1 MNTKF
6 IAAYEPQGTT
16 PDLRLVNGSVRAI
29 HPSELLIRVVATG
42 ICHTDLIFATWPAD
56 QIPYP
61 KVLGHE
67 GAGVVV
73 EAGPGVT
80 KARPGD
86 FVLLSFH
93 NCKDC
98 HDCKEGHPSFC
109 SKFVEVNYG
118 GEDATYTAEGT
129 DLRGSFFGQSSFAEL
144 AVVKETSVVNVT
156 NIIKTEEELKLFAP
170 LGCGFQ
176 TGAATVE
183 NVARA
188 NEKDRVAVLG
198 LGGVGLVSIMTAKMQ
213 ACRTIIGID
222 RVPER
227 LELAKAL
234 GATHVINTADEN
246 IDIKDEIQR
255 VTDGKGSSITID
267 TTGNMGLIKAG
278 LEFTANRGQLIF
290 VGVPPLDAMMDL
302 HLVTFMQTGKVIR
315 GTIEGDAVPA
325 EYLPRMVQWYREGKL
340 PINKLISF
348 YKPENFEIALKDMKI
363 GKTVK
368 PVIVCRKRSPVV
380 VEKQQRTQFRNS
392 LQVILPKDPSSAASD
407 DLDSPNDA
415 CLEPDLSVECG
426 PESPSM
432 CFESLWDQPEID
444 YPAERLIQDAAE
456 NCTKEPGIF
465 EMVLNQ
471 RKDSDFTIIS
481 ENSRVH
487 QTEPKPASSSDAKL
501 SGQSH
506 IIYSYYSFLD
516 LDISGLLPDDI
527 NYLEAQGCFRV
538 PTPEAL
544 DEFVQEYFL
553 HVHPALP
560 LLDEAWFWAIFTRP
574 VRGRSNLSLFVF
586 QAMLFTACSFLP
598 FSTLRSLGFASVHNA
613 RDTYYRRSK
622 LLFDLCS
629 ERNLVSSAQ
638 GALLLS
644 YNGTMKDQKRTNSI
658 WLSTAIHLAQA
669 AGADQ
674 FHTSLN
680 PSLTTVNELKRLWWC
695 CIVRDRILP
704 LGMRRQLHITSLDVA
719 HGSYLPTEKDF
730 SREIDG
736 SRVYAPQTKR
746 TLVRLFITLCELT
759 VPLTDVIKIVYPTGR
774 LTDIHSPVV
783 HDAQKGRESLQS
795 CEAGL
800 EAWFERATI
809 QFPTPAGI
817 ITREESLVL
826 YTNLLYIYYHAAC
839 FALYQHKAFII
850 SQEQAKAT
858 SELQRTKSKI
868 EDAALGITE
877 NLKELIQL
885 RLERFLPISIAAYI
899 AVPLVLHIL
908 DVRLAKR
915 PLQIA
920 QKQGKLNVYIETM
933 KAMQKL
939 YDGVDD
945 VWTFIRTAIDYAT
958 VQDAE
963 NETSLQNGY
972 SINAVGCLGSK
983 FNLTNDNEYANDW
996 GNVLVM
1002 EPVLYFRLSRTID
1015 HSLALGRYSEDS
1027 TLGLAAP
1034 HSARLPSPRLFVIDI
1049 GSPEQN
1055 VDATTCKHDKASV
1068 DNGDRESDAGQDQ
1081 LLSAPQMLEDIN
1093 EFITYDF
1100 GMEDL

>member
-1 MNTKF
+1 MEEAMSHGINPRRKR
-6 IAAYEPQGTT
+6 ASKACVAC
-16 PDLRLVNGSVRAI
+16 RSRKVR
-29 HPSELLIRVVATG
+29 
-42 ICHTDLIFATWPAD
+42 CD
-56 QIPYP
+56 
-61 KVLGHE
+61 
-67 GAGVVV
+67 
-73 EAGPGVT
+73 VT
-80 KARPGD
+80 HRP
-86 FVLLSFH
+86 H
-93 NCKDC
+93 QCTNCALDNIQC
-98 HDCKEGHPSFC
+98 
-109 SKFVEVNYG
+109 
-118 GEDATYTAEGT
+118 
-129 DLRGSFFGQSSFAEL
+129 
-144 AVVKETSVVNVT
+144 VVK
-156 NIIKTEEELKLFAP
+156 
-170 LGCGFQ
+170 
-176 TGAATVE
+176 
-183 NVARA
+183 
-188 NEKDRVAVLG
+188 DR
-198 LGGVGLVSIMTAKMQ
+198 
-213 ACRTIIGID
+213 RT
-222 RVPER
+222 
-227 LELAKAL
+227 K
-234 GATHVINTADEN
+234 
-246 IDIKDEIQR
+246 
-255 VTDGKGSSITID
+255 
-267 TTGNMGLIKAG
+267 
-278 LEFTANRGQLIF
+278 
-290 VGVPPLDAMMDL
+290 
-302 HLVTFMQTGKVIR
+302 
-315 GTIEGDAVPA
+315 
-325 EYLPRMVQWYREGKL
+325 Y
-340 PINKLISF
+340 
-348 YKPENFEIALKDMKI
+348 
-363 GKTVK
+363 
-368 PVIVCRKRSPVV
+368 RKRSPVV

-444 YPAERLIQDAAE
+444 YPAERLIHDAAE
-456 NCTKEPGIF
+456 NCAKEPGIF

-783 HDAQKGRESLQS
+783 HDAQQGRESLQS

-983 FNLTNDNEYANDW
+983 SNLTNDNEYANDW

-1049 GSPEQN
+1049 GSPEKN

>member
-1 MNTKF
+1 MEEAMSHGINPRRKR
-6 IAAYEPQGTT
+6 ASKACVAC
-16 PDLRLVNGSVRAI
+16 RSRKVR
-29 HPSELLIRVVATG
+29 
-42 ICHTDLIFATWPAD
+42 CD
-56 QIPYP
+56 
-61 KVLGHE
+61 
-67 GAGVVV
+67 
-73 EAGPGVT
+73 VT
-80 KARPGD
+80 HRP
-86 FVLLSFH
+86 H
-93 NCKDC
+93 QCTNCALDNIQC
-98 HDCKEGHPSFC
+98 
-109 SKFVEVNYG
+109 
-118 GEDATYTAEGT
+118 
-129 DLRGSFFGQSSFAEL
+129 
-144 AVVKETSVVNVT
+144 VVK
-156 NIIKTEEELKLFAP
+156 
-170 LGCGFQ
+170 
-176 TGAATVE
+176 
-183 NVARA
+183 
-188 NEKDRVAVLG
+188 DR
-198 LGGVGLVSIMTAKMQ
+198 
-213 ACRTIIGID
+213 RT
-222 RVPER
+222 
-227 LELAKAL
+227 K
-234 GATHVINTADEN
+234 
-246 IDIKDEIQR
+246 
-255 VTDGKGSSITID
+255 
-267 TTGNMGLIKAG
+267 
-278 LEFTANRGQLIF
+278 
-290 VGVPPLDAMMDL
+290 
-302 HLVTFMQTGKVIR
+302 
-315 GTIEGDAVPA
+315 
-325 EYLPRMVQWYREGKL
+325 Y
-340 PINKLISF
+340 
-348 YKPENFEIALKDMKI
+348 
-363 GKTVK
+363 
-368 PVIVCRKRSPVV
+368 RKRSPVV

-444 YPAERLIQDAAE
+444 YPAERLIHDAAE
-456 NCTKEPGIF
+456 NCAKEPGIF

-783 HDAQKGRESLQS
+783 HDAQQGRESLQS

-983 FNLTNDNEYANDW
+983 SNLTNDNEYANDW

-1049 GSPEQN
+1049 GSPEKN

-1100 GMEDL
+1100 GMEDLFYSMQYIIYKT

>member
-1 MNTKF
+1 MEEAMSHGANPRRKR
-6 IAAYEPQGTT
+6 ASKACVAC
-16 PDLRLVNGSVRAI
+16 RSRKVR
-29 HPSELLIRVVATG
+29 
-42 ICHTDLIFATWPAD
+42 CD
-56 QIPYP
+56 
-61 KVLGHE
+61 
-67 GAGVVV
+67 
-73 EAGPGVT
+73 VT
-80 KARPGD
+80 HRP
-86 FVLLSFH
+86 H
-93 NCKDC
+93 QCTNCALDNIQC
-98 HDCKEGHPSFC
+98 
-109 SKFVEVNYG
+109 
-118 GEDATYTAEGT
+118 
-129 DLRGSFFGQSSFAEL
+129 
-144 AVVKETSVVNVT
+144 VVK
-156 NIIKTEEELKLFAP
+156 
-170 LGCGFQ
+170 
-176 TGAATVE
+176 
-183 NVARA
+183 
-188 NEKDRVAVLG
+188 DR
-198 LGGVGLVSIMTAKMQ
+198 
-213 ACRTIIGID
+213 RT
-222 RVPER
+222 
-227 LELAKAL
+227 K
-234 GATHVINTADEN
+234 
-246 IDIKDEIQR
+246 
-255 VTDGKGSSITID
+255 
-267 TTGNMGLIKAG
+267 
-278 LEFTANRGQLIF
+278 
-290 VGVPPLDAMMDL
+290 
-302 HLVTFMQTGKVIR
+302 
-315 GTIEGDAVPA
+315 
-325 EYLPRMVQWYREGKL
+325 Y
-340 PINKLISF
+340 
-348 YKPENFEIALKDMKI
+348 
-363 GKTVK
+363 
-368 PVIVCRKRSPVV
+368 RKRSPVV
-380 VEKQQRTQFRNS
+380 LEKQQRTQFRHS
-392 LQVILPKDPSSAASD
+392 LQAILPKDPSSAVSD
-407 DLDSPNDA
+407 DMDTLNDP
-415 CLEPDLSVECG
+415 CLEPGHSVECG

-432 CFESLWDQPEID
+432 CFEAVWDEPEISF
-444 YPAERLIQDAAE
+444 PAERFIQGPTESRD
-456 NCTKEPGIF
+456 KESEIF
-465 EMVLNQ
+465 DMVLNQ
-471 RKDSDFTIIS
+471 RKDSDFTVVS
-481 ENSRVH
+481 DSSRLH
-487 QTEPKPASSSDAKL
+487 QTESKPAPNFDATM

-527 NYLEAQGCFRV
+527 NYLEGQGCFRV

-560 LLDEAWFWAIFTRP
+560 LLDEAWFWTIYSRP
-574 VRGRSNLSLFVF
+574 ARGRSNLSLFVF

-598 FSTLRSLGFASVHNA
+598 FSTLKSLGFASVHNA
-613 RDTYYRRSK
+613 RNTYYRRSK

-680 PSLTTVNELKRLWWC
+680 PSLTSVNELKRLWWC

-719 HGSYLPTEKDF
+719 HTNYLPTEKDF
-730 SREIDG
+730 WREIDG
-736 SRVYAPQTKR
+736 SQVYAPQTKR

-817 ITREESLVL
+817 ITREGSLVL
-826 YTNLLYIYYHAAC
+826 YTNLLYIYYYAAC

-850 SQEQAKAT
+850 SQEQTKAT
-858 SELQRTKSKI
+858 SDLQQTKSKI

-920 QKQGKLNVYIETM
+920 QKQGKLNVYVETM
-933 KAMQKL
+933 KTMQKL

-945 VWTFIRTAIDYAT
+945 VWTFIRTAMDYAT
-958 VQDAE
+958 IQDAE
-963 NETSLQNGY
+963 NETSSPNG
-972 SINAVGCLGSK
+972 SCIDAVGCLGSK
-983 FNLTNDNEYANDW
+983 SQLTKGNDYANDW

-1002 EPVLYFRLSRTID
+1002 EPILYFRLSRTID

-1027 TLGLAAP
+1027 TLGHAAP
-1034 HSARLPSPRLFVIDI
+1034 HTRLPSPRLLTIDI
-1049 GSPEQN
+1049 GSPEQT
-1055 VDATTCKHDKASV
+1055 VDDTACEHYKAP
-1068 DNGDRESDAGQDQ
+1068 RADAKSPEVSQDQ
-1081 LLSAPQMLEDIN
+1081 FSLGPQMLDDMH
-1093 EFITYDF
+1093 EFVHYDF
-1100 GMEDL
+1100 GMDDMQAPIDFNRSERQAGETDVLIL

>member
-6 IAAYEPQGTT
+6 IASYEPQGTN
-16 PDLRLVNGSVRAI
+16 PDLRLVSGSVRAV
-29 HPSELLIRVVATG
+29 HASELLIRVVATG

-109 SKFVEVNYG
+109 DKFVEINYG
-118 GEDATYTAEGT
+118 GEDATYTTEGT
-129 DLRGSFFGQSSFAEL
+129 NLRGNFFGQSSFAEL
-144 AVVKETSVVNVT
+144 AVVKESSVVNVT
-156 NIIKTEEELKLFAP
+156 DIIKTEEELKLFAP

-188 NEKDRVAVLG
+188 NEKDRVAVIG

-213 ACRTIIGID
+213 ACETIIGID
-222 RVPER
+222 RVPDR

-234 GATHVINTADEN
+234 GATHVINTSDEN
-246 IDIKDEIQR
+246 IDMKGEIQR
-255 VTDGKGSSITID
+255 ATDGRGSSITID

-278 LEFTANRGQLIF
+278 LESTSNRGQLIF
-290 VGVPPLDAMMDL
+290 IGVPPLDAMMDL

-315 GTIEGDAVPA
+315 GTIEGDAIPA

-340 PINKLISF
+340 PIDKLISY
-348 YKPENFEIALKDMKI
+348 YKSQTLSC
-363 GKTVK
+363 GGRKTTADAVQ
-368 PVIVCRKRSPVV
+368 
-380 VEKQQRTQFRNS
+380 KQF
-392 LQVILPKDPSSAASD
+392 A
-407 DLDSPNDA
+407 
-415 CLEPDLSVECG
+415 EPGLSVECG

-432 CFESLWDQPEID
+432 CFDALWDQPEID
-444 YPAERLIQDAAE
+444 FPTERLIQGPIE
-456 NCTKEPGIF
+456 SREKEAGIF

-471 RKDSDFTIIS
+471 RKDSEFSIVS
-481 ENSRVH
+481 EKSRDH
-487 QTEPKPASSSDAKL
+487 QTESKPASSSDATM

-560 LLDEAWFWAIFTRP
+560 LLDEAWFWAIYSRS

-586 QAMLFTACSFLP
+586 QAMLFTSCSFLP
-598 FSTLRSLGFASVHNA
+598 FSTIRSLGFASVHNA
-613 RDTYYRRSK
+613 RNTYYRRSK

-644 YNGTMKDQKRTNSI
+644 YNGAMKDQKRTNSI

-674 FHTSLN
+674 FHASSN
-680 PSLTTVNELKRLWWC
+680 PSLTSVNELKRLWWC
-695 CIVRDRILP
+695 CVVRDRILP
-704 LGMRRQLHITSLDVA
+704 LGMRRQLHITSLDLA
-719 HGSYLPTEKDF
+719 NSNYLPTEKDF
-730 SREIDG
+730 WREIDG

-774 LTDIHSPVV
+774 LTDIHSPVMR
-783 HDAQKGRESLQS
+783 DAEKGRESLQS

-817 ITREESLVL
+817 TTREGSLVL

-850 SQEQAKAT
+850 SQEQAKTT
-858 SELQRTKSKI
+858 SELQQTKSKI

-877 NLKELIQL
+877 NLKELIHL
-885 RLERFLPISIAAYI
+885 SAAYI

-920 QKQGKLNVYIETM
+920 QKQGKLNVYVETM
-933 KAMQKL
+933 KTMQKL
-939 YDGVDD
+939 YEGVDD

-958 VQDAE
+958 IQDAE
-963 NETSLQNGY
+963 NVTSSQN
-972 SINAVGCLGSK
+972 SLCIDAVGCIGSK
-983 FNLTNDNEYANDW
+983 SQLTTDKEYANDW

-1015 HSLALGRYSEDS
+1015 HSLALGRYSEGS
-1027 TLGLAAP
+1027 TVGLAAP
-1034 HSARLPSPRLFVIDI
+1034 RSARLPSPRLFTIDI
-1049 GSPEQN
+1049 DSPKQA
-1055 VDATTCKHDKASV
+1055 VDDTTCEHHQASAE
-1068 DNGDRESDAGQDQ
+1068 NGDREPEAGQDQ
-1081 LLSAPQMLEDIN
+1081 FLLVPQMLEDID
-1093 EFITYDF
+1093 EFVTYDF
-1100 GMEDL
+1100 GIENL

>member
-1 MNTKF
+1 MEEAMSHGINPRRKR
-6 IAAYEPQGTT
+6 ASKACVAC
-16 PDLRLVNGSVRAI
+16 RSRKVR
-29 HPSELLIRVVATG
+29 
-42 ICHTDLIFATWPAD
+42 CD
-56 QIPYP
+56 
-61 KVLGHE
+61 
-67 GAGVVV
+67 
-73 EAGPGVT
+73 VT
-80 KARPGD
+80 HRP
-86 FVLLSFH
+86 H
-93 NCKDC
+93 QCTNCALDNIQC
-98 HDCKEGHPSFC
+98 
-109 SKFVEVNYG
+109 
-118 GEDATYTAEGT
+118 
-129 DLRGSFFGQSSFAEL
+129 
-144 AVVKETSVVNVT
+144 VVK
-156 NIIKTEEELKLFAP
+156 
-170 LGCGFQ
+170 
-176 TGAATVE
+176 
-183 NVARA
+183 
-188 NEKDRVAVLG
+188 DR
-198 LGGVGLVSIMTAKMQ
+198 
-213 ACRTIIGID
+213 RT
-222 RVPER
+222 
-227 LELAKAL
+227 K
-234 GATHVINTADEN
+234 
-246 IDIKDEIQR
+246 
-255 VTDGKGSSITID
+255 
-267 TTGNMGLIKAG
+267 
-278 LEFTANRGQLIF
+278 
-290 VGVPPLDAMMDL
+290 
-302 HLVTFMQTGKVIR
+302 
-315 GTIEGDAVPA
+315 
-325 EYLPRMVQWYREGKL
+325 Y
-340 PINKLISF
+340 
-348 YKPENFEIALKDMKI
+348 
-363 GKTVK
+363 
-368 PVIVCRKRSPVV
+368 RKRSPVV

-444 YPAERLIQDAAE
+444 YPAERLIRGAAE
-456 NCTKEPGIF
+456 NYAKEPGIF

-746 TLVRLFITLCELT
+746 TLVQLFITLCELT

-783 HDAQKGRESLQS
+783 HDAQQGRDSLQS

-850 SQEQAKAT
+850 SQEQAKVT
-858 SELQRTKSKI
+858 SELQWTKSKI

-983 FNLTNDNEYANDW
+983 SNLTNDNEYANDW

-1068 DNGDRESDAGQDQ
+1068 DNGDKESDVGQDQ

>member
-1 MNTKF
+1 MEEAMSHGINPRRKR
-6 IAAYEPQGTT
+6 ASKACVAC
-16 PDLRLVNGSVRAI
+16 RSRKVR
-29 HPSELLIRVVATG
+29 
-42 ICHTDLIFATWPAD
+42 CD
-56 QIPYP
+56 
-61 KVLGHE
+61 
-67 GAGVVV
+67 
-73 EAGPGVT
+73 VT
-80 KARPGD
+80 HRP
-86 FVLLSFH
+86 H
-93 NCKDC
+93 QCTNCALDNIQC
-98 HDCKEGHPSFC
+98 
-109 SKFVEVNYG
+109 
-118 GEDATYTAEGT
+118 
-129 DLRGSFFGQSSFAEL
+129 
-144 AVVKETSVVNVT
+144 VVK
-156 NIIKTEEELKLFAP
+156 
-170 LGCGFQ
+170 
-176 TGAATVE
+176 
-183 NVARA
+183 
-188 NEKDRVAVLG
+188 DR
-198 LGGVGLVSIMTAKMQ
+198 
-213 ACRTIIGID
+213 RT
-222 RVPER
+222 
-227 LELAKAL
+227 K
-234 GATHVINTADEN
+234 
-246 IDIKDEIQR
+246 
-255 VTDGKGSSITID
+255 
-267 TTGNMGLIKAG
+267 
-278 LEFTANRGQLIF
+278 
-290 VGVPPLDAMMDL
+290 
-302 HLVTFMQTGKVIR
+302 
-315 GTIEGDAVPA
+315 
-325 EYLPRMVQWYREGKL
+325 Y
-340 PINKLISF
+340 
-348 YKPENFEIALKDMKI
+348 
-363 GKTVK
+363 
-368 PVIVCRKRSPVV
+368 RKRSPVV

-444 YPAERLIQDAAE
+444 YPAERLIQGAAE
-456 NCTKEPGIF
+456 NCAKEPGIF

-719 HGSYLPTEKDF
+719 NGSYLPTEKDF

-774 LTDIHSPVV
+774 LTDTHSPVV
-783 HDAQKGRESLQS
+783 HDAQQGRESLQS

-858 SELQRTKSKI
+858 SELQGTKSKI

-972 SINAVGCLGSK
+972 SINADGCLGSK
-983 FNLTNDNEYANDW
+983 SNLTNDNEYANDW

>member
-1 MNTKF
+1 MEEAMSHGINPRRKR
-6 IAAYEPQGTT
+6 ASKACVAC
-16 PDLRLVNGSVRAI
+16 RSRKVR
-29 HPSELLIRVVATG
+29 
-42 ICHTDLIFATWPAD
+42 CD
-56 QIPYP
+56 
-61 KVLGHE
+61 
-67 GAGVVV
+67 
-73 EAGPGVT
+73 VT
-80 KARPGD
+80 HRP
-86 FVLLSFH
+86 H
-93 NCKDC
+93 QCTNCALDNIQC
-98 HDCKEGHPSFC
+98 
-109 SKFVEVNYG
+109 
-118 GEDATYTAEGT
+118 
-129 DLRGSFFGQSSFAEL
+129 
-144 AVVKETSVVNVT
+144 VVK
-156 NIIKTEEELKLFAP
+156 
-170 LGCGFQ
+170 
-176 TGAATVE
+176 
-183 NVARA
+183 
-188 NEKDRVAVLG
+188 DR
-198 LGGVGLVSIMTAKMQ
+198 
-213 ACRTIIGID
+213 RT
-222 RVPER
+222 
-227 LELAKAL
+227 K
-234 GATHVINTADEN
+234 
-246 IDIKDEIQR
+246 
-255 VTDGKGSSITID
+255 
-267 TTGNMGLIKAG
+267 
-278 LEFTANRGQLIF
+278 
-290 VGVPPLDAMMDL
+290 
-302 HLVTFMQTGKVIR
+302 
-315 GTIEGDAVPA
+315 
-325 EYLPRMVQWYREGKL
+325 Y
-340 PINKLISF
+340 
-348 YKPENFEIALKDMKI
+348 
-363 GKTVK
+363 
-368 PVIVCRKRSPVV
+368 RKRSPVV

-560 LLDEAWFWAIFTRP
+560 LLNEAWFWAIFTRP
-574 VRGRSNLSLFVF
+574 VRGRSNLSLFIF

-680 PSLTTVNELKRLWWC
+680 PSLSTVNELKRLWWC

-783 HDAQKGRESLQS
+783 HDAQQGRESLQS

-983 FNLTNDNEYANDW
+983 SNLTNDNEYANDW

-1055 VDATTCKHDKASV
+1055 VDATTCKHDKAYV

>member
-1 MNTKF
+1 MEEAMSHGINPRRKR
-6 IAAYEPQGTT
+6 ASKACVAC
-16 PDLRLVNGSVRAI
+16 RSRKVR
-29 HPSELLIRVVATG
+29 
-42 ICHTDLIFATWPAD
+42 CD
-56 QIPYP
+56 
-61 KVLGHE
+61 
-67 GAGVVV
+67 
-73 EAGPGVT
+73 VT
-80 KARPGD
+80 HRP
-86 FVLLSFH
+86 H
-93 NCKDC
+93 QCTNCALDNIQC
-98 HDCKEGHPSFC
+98 
-109 SKFVEVNYG
+109 
-118 GEDATYTAEGT
+118 
-129 DLRGSFFGQSSFAEL
+129 
-144 AVVKETSVVNVT
+144 VVK
-156 NIIKTEEELKLFAP
+156 
-170 LGCGFQ
+170 
-176 TGAATVE
+176 
-183 NVARA
+183 
-188 NEKDRVAVLG
+188 DR
-198 LGGVGLVSIMTAKMQ
+198 
-213 ACRTIIGID
+213 RT
-222 RVPER
+222 
-227 LELAKAL
+227 K
-234 GATHVINTADEN
+234 
-246 IDIKDEIQR
+246 
-255 VTDGKGSSITID
+255 
-267 TTGNMGLIKAG
+267 
-278 LEFTANRGQLIF
+278 
-290 VGVPPLDAMMDL
+290 
-302 HLVTFMQTGKVIR
+302 
-315 GTIEGDAVPA
+315 
-325 EYLPRMVQWYREGKL
+325 Y
-340 PINKLISF
+340 
-348 YKPENFEIALKDMKI
+348 
-363 GKTVK
+363 
-368 PVIVCRKRSPVV
+368 RKRSPVV

-444 YPAERLIQDAAE
+444 YSAERLIQDAAE

-471 RKDSDFTIIS
+471 RKDSDFTNIS

-783 HDAQKGRESLQS
+783 HDAQQGRESLQS

-983 FNLTNDNEYANDW
+983 SNLTNDNEYADDW

>member
-1 MNTKF
+1 MEEAMSHGINPRRKR
-6 IAAYEPQGTT
+6 ASKACVAC
-16 PDLRLVNGSVRAI
+16 RSRKVR
-29 HPSELLIRVVATG
+29 
-42 ICHTDLIFATWPAD
+42 CD
-56 QIPYP
+56 
-61 KVLGHE
+61 
-67 GAGVVV
+67 
-73 EAGPGVT
+73 VT
-80 KARPGD
+80 HRP
-86 FVLLSFH
+86 H
-93 NCKDC
+93 QCTNCALDNIQC
-98 HDCKEGHPSFC
+98 
-109 SKFVEVNYG
+109 
-118 GEDATYTAEGT
+118 
-129 DLRGSFFGQSSFAEL
+129 
-144 AVVKETSVVNVT
+144 VVK
-156 NIIKTEEELKLFAP
+156 
-170 LGCGFQ
+170 
-176 TGAATVE
+176 
-183 NVARA
+183 
-188 NEKDRVAVLG
+188 DR
-198 LGGVGLVSIMTAKMQ
+198 
-213 ACRTIIGID
+213 RT
-222 RVPER
+222 
-227 LELAKAL
+227 K
-234 GATHVINTADEN
+234 
-246 IDIKDEIQR
+246 
-255 VTDGKGSSITID
+255 
-267 TTGNMGLIKAG
+267 
-278 LEFTANRGQLIF
+278 
-290 VGVPPLDAMMDL
+290 
-302 HLVTFMQTGKVIR
+302 
-315 GTIEGDAVPA
+315 
-325 EYLPRMVQWYREGKL
+325 Y
-340 PINKLISF
+340 
-348 YKPENFEIALKDMKI
+348 
-363 GKTVK
+363 
-368 PVIVCRKRSPVV
+368 RKRSPVV

-456 NCTKEPGIF
+456 NCAKEPGIF

-501 SGQSH
+501 SSQSH

-783 HDAQKGRESLQS
+783 HDAQQGRESLQS

-858 SELQRTKSKI
+858 SELQWTKSKI

-983 FNLTNDNEYANDW
+983 SNLTNDNEYANDW

-1068 DNGDRESDAGQDQ
+1068 DNGDRESNAGQDQ
-1081 LLSAPQMLEDIN
+1081 LLSARQMLEDIN

>member
-1 MNTKF
+1 MDTKF
-6 IAAYEPQGTT
+6 IASYEPKGTT
-16 PDLRLVNGSVRAI
+16 PDLRLVDGSVRAI
-29 HPSELLIRVVATG
+29 HDSELLIRVVASG

-67 GAGVVV
+67 GQFKLFSFISAMITEVPCLGAGVVV
-73 EAGPGVT
+73 EAGSKVT

-93 NCKDC
+93 NCKEC
-98 HDCKEGHPSFC
+98 YDCKEGHPSFC
-109 SKFVEVNYG
+109 SKFVEINYG
-118 GEDATYTAEGT
+118 GEDATYTANGT
-129 DLRGSFFGQSSFAEL
+129 DLRGNFFGQSSFAEL

-156 NIIKTEEELKLFAP
+156 NIIETEEELKLFAP

-188 NEKDRVAVLG
+188 NEKDRVAVIG

-213 ACRTIIGID
+213 ACETIIGID

-234 GATHVINTADEN
+234 GATHVINTSDEN
-246 IDIKDEIQR
+246 IDIKEEIQK
-255 VTDGKGSSITID
+255 VTDGRGSSITID

-278 LEFTANRGQLIF
+278 LEFTSNRGQLIF
-290 VGVPPLDAMMDL
+290 IGVPPLDAMMDL
-302 HLVTFMQTGKVIR
+302 HLTGKVIR

-325 EYLPRMVQWYREGKL
+325 E
-340 PINKLISF
+340 
-348 YKPENFEIALKDMKI
+348 PEDFETALNDMKV

-380 VEKQQRTQFRNS
+380 VEEQQRMQFRNS

-407 DLDSPNDA
+407 DVDSPNDA
-415 CLEPDLSVECG
+415 CAEAGLSVECG

-432 CFESLWDQPEID
+432 CFEALWDQPELD
-444 YPAERLIQDAAE
+444 FPSERLVQGPTDNRE
-456 NCTKEPGIF
+456 KEYGIF

-471 RKDSDFTIIS
+471 RKDSEFSIIS

-487 QTEPKPASSSDAKL
+487 QIESKPASSSDATM

-560 LLDEAWFWAIFTRP
+560 LLDEAWFWAIYTRS
-574 VRGRSNLSLFVF
+574 VRGRSNISLFVF
-586 QAMLFTACSFLP
+586 QAMLFTACS
-598 FSTLRSLGFASVHNA
+598 
-613 RDTYYRRSK
+613 

-674 FHTSLN
+674 FHTSSN
-680 PSLTTVNELKRLWWC
+680 PSLTSVNELKRLWWC

-719 HGSYLPTEKDF
+719 HTNYLPTEKDF
-730 SREIDG
+730 WREIDG

-759 VPLTDVIKIVYPTGR
+759 VPLTDVIKIVYTTGR
-774 LTDIHSPVV
+774 LTDINSPVF
-783 HDAQKGRESLQS
+783 HNTQEGRESLKS

-817 ITREESLVL
+817 LTHEGSLVL

-858 SELQRTKSKI
+858 SELQQTKSKI

-920 QKQGKLNVYIETM
+920 QKQGKLNVYVKTM
-933 KAMQKL
+933 KSMQKL

-958 VQDAE
+958 IQDAE
-963 NETSLQNGY
+963 NETNPENCF
-972 SINAVGCLGSK
+972 SIDAVGCLGLKSQLITDK
-983 FNLTNDNEYANDW
+983 EYANDW

-1034 HSARLPSPRLFVIDI
+1034 RSARLPSPRLFTVDID
-1049 GSPEQN
+1049 SPEQT
-1055 VDATTCKHDKASV
+1055 VDDAACERHPASV
-1068 DNGDRESDAGQDQ
+1068 DNADRVSEDVQEQFS
-1081 LLSAPQMLEDIN
+1081 LVPQMLEDID
-1093 EFITYDF
+1093 EFVTYDF
-1100 GMEDL
+1100 GIEDLQT

>member
-16 PDLRLVNGSVRAI
+16 PDLRLVNGSVRTI

-67 GAGVVV
+67 GQLNTFLVFSAMI
-73 EAGPGVT
+73 T
-80 KARPGD
+80 
-86 FVLLSFH
+86 
-93 NCKDC
+93 
-98 HDCKEGHPSFC
+98 EGHPSFC

-129 DLRGSFFGQSSFAEL
+129 DLRGNFFGQSSFAEL

-348 YKPENFEIALKDMKI
+348 YKPENFETALKDMKI

-444 YPAERLIQDAAE
+444 YPAERLIQGAAE
-456 NCTKEPGIF
+456 NCAKEPGIF

-719 HGSYLPTEKDF
+719 HGSFLPTEKDF

-774 LTDIHSPVV
+774 LTDTHSPVV
-783 HDAQKGRESLQS
+783 HDAQQGRESLQS

-983 FNLTNDNEYANDW
+983 SNLTNDNEYANDW

-1081 LLSAPQMLEDIN
+1081 LLSAPQILEDIN

>member
-1 MNTKF
+1 MEEAMSHGINPRRKR
-6 IAAYEPQGTT
+6 ASKACVAC
-16 PDLRLVNGSVRAI
+16 RSRKVR
-29 HPSELLIRVVATG
+29 
-42 ICHTDLIFATWPAD
+42 CD
-56 QIPYP
+56 
-61 KVLGHE
+61 
-67 GAGVVV
+67 
-73 EAGPGVT
+73 VT
-80 KARPGD
+80 HRP
-86 FVLLSFH
+86 H
-93 NCKDC
+93 QCTNCALDNIQC
-98 HDCKEGHPSFC
+98 
-109 SKFVEVNYG
+109 
-118 GEDATYTAEGT
+118 
-129 DLRGSFFGQSSFAEL
+129 
-144 AVVKETSVVNVT
+144 VVK
-156 NIIKTEEELKLFAP
+156 
-170 LGCGFQ
+170 
-176 TGAATVE
+176 
-183 NVARA
+183 
-188 NEKDRVAVLG
+188 DR
-198 LGGVGLVSIMTAKMQ
+198 
-213 ACRTIIGID
+213 RT
-222 RVPER
+222 
-227 LELAKAL
+227 K
-234 GATHVINTADEN
+234 
-246 IDIKDEIQR
+246 
-255 VTDGKGSSITID
+255 
-267 TTGNMGLIKAG
+267 
-278 LEFTANRGQLIF
+278 
-290 VGVPPLDAMMDL
+290 
-302 HLVTFMQTGKVIR
+302 
-315 GTIEGDAVPA
+315 
-325 EYLPRMVQWYREGKL
+325 Y
-340 PINKLISF
+340 
-348 YKPENFEIALKDMKI
+348 
-363 GKTVK
+363 
-368 PVIVCRKRSPVV
+368 RKRSPVV

-444 YPAERLIQDAAE
+444 YPAERLIRGAAE
-456 NCTKEPGIF
+456 NYAKEPGIF

-746 TLVRLFITLCELT
+746 TLVQLFITLCELT

-783 HDAQKGRESLQS
+783 HDAQQGRDSLQS

-858 SELQRTKSKI
+858 SELQWTKSKI

-983 FNLTNDNEYANDW
+983 SNLTNDNEYANDW

>member
-1 MNTKF
+1 MDTKF

-16 PDLRLVNGSVRAI
+16 PDFRLVNGSVRAI

-67 GAGVVV
+67 GQFNTFLVVSAMITEVRSCLGAGVVV

-98 HDCKEGHPSFC
+98 YDCKEGHPSFC

-129 DLRGSFFGQSSFAEL
+129 NLRGNFFGQSSFAEL

-198 LGGVGLVSIMTAKMQ
+198 LGGVGLVSIMTAKML

-348 YKPENFEIALKDMKI
+348 YKPENFETALKDMKI

-415 CLEPDLSVECG
+415 CIEPDLSVECG

-444 YPAERLIQDAAE
+444 YPAERLIRGAAE
-456 NCTKEPGIF
+456 NYAKEPGIF

-680 PSLTTVNELKRLWWC
+680 PSLTTANELKRLWWC

-746 TLVRLFITLCELT
+746 TLVQLFITLCELT

-783 HDAQKGRESLQS
+783 HDAQQGRDSLQS

-850 SQEQAKAT
+850 SQEQAKVT
-858 SELQRTKSKI
+858 SELQWTKSKI

-920 QKQGKLNVYIETM
+920 Q
-933 KAMQKL
+933 
-939 YDGVDD
+939 
-945 VWTFIRTAIDYAT
+945 
-958 VQDAE
+958 
-963 NETSLQNGY
+963 
-972 SINAVGCLGSK
+972 
-983 FNLTNDNEYANDW
+983 
-996 GNVLVM
+996 
-1002 EPVLYFRLSRTID
+1002 
-1015 HSLALGRYSEDS
+1015 
-1027 TLGLAAP
+1027 
-1034 HSARLPSPRLFVIDI
+1034 
-1049 GSPEQN
+1049 
-1055 VDATTCKHDKASV
+1055 
-1068 DNGDRESDAGQDQ
+1068 
-1081 LLSAPQMLEDIN
+1081 
-1093 EFITYDF
+1093 
-1100 GMEDL
+1100 

>member
-67 GAGVVV
+67 GQFNTFLAVS
-73 EAGPGVT
+73 AMIT
-80 KARPGD
+80 
-86 FVLLSFH
+86 
-93 NCKDC
+93 
-98 HDCKEGHPSFC
+98 EGHPSFC

-129 DLRGSFFGQSSFAEL
+129 DLRGNFFGQSSFAEL

-188 NEKDRVAVLG
+188 NEKDRVAVIG
-198 LGGVGLVSIMTAKMQ
+198 LGGVGLVSIMTAKIQ

-255 VTDGKGSSITID
+255 VTDGRGSSITID

-315 GTIEGDAVPA
+315 GTIEGDAIPA

-348 YKPENFEIALKDMKI
+348 YK
-363 GKTVK
+363 
-368 PVIVCRKRSPVV
+368 
-380 VEKQQRTQFRNS
+380 
-392 LQVILPKDPSSAASD
+392 DPSSAASD
-407 DLDSPNDA
+407 GLDSPNDA

-432 CFESLWDQPEID
+432 CFDALWDQPEID
-444 YPAERLIQDAAE
+444 YPAERLIQGPAE
-456 NCTKEPGIF
+456 NREKEPGIF

-560 LLDEAWFWAIFTRP
+560 LLDEAWFWAIYTRP

-783 HDAQKGRESLQS
+783 HDAQQGRESLQS

-850 SQEQAKAT
+850 SQEQAQAT
-858 SELQRTKSKI
+858 SELQGTKSKI

-933 KAMQKL
+933 KAMQNL

-963 NETSLQNGY
+963 NETSSQNGY
-972 SINAVGCLGSK
+972 SMNAVGCLGSK
-983 FNLTNDNEYANDW
+983 SQLTNDNEYANDW

-1027 TLGLAAP
+1027 TLGLPAP

-1055 VDATTCKHDKASV
+1055 VDATTCGHDKASA
-1068 DNGDRESDAGQDQ
+1068 DNGDRESEAGQDQ
-1081 LLSAPQMLEDIN
+1081 FLLEPQMLEDIN
-1093 EFITYDF
+1093 EFITCDF
-1100 GMEDL
+1100 GIEDL

>member
-1 MNTKF
+1 MEEAMSHGINPRRKR
-6 IAAYEPQGTT
+6 ASKACVAC
-16 PDLRLVNGSVRAI
+16 RSRKVR
-29 HPSELLIRVVATG
+29 
-42 ICHTDLIFATWPAD
+42 CD
-56 QIPYP
+56 
-61 KVLGHE
+61 
-67 GAGVVV
+67 
-73 EAGPGVT
+73 VT
-80 KARPGD
+80 HRP
-86 FVLLSFH
+86 H
-93 NCKDC
+93 QCTNCALDNIQC
-98 HDCKEGHPSFC
+98 
-109 SKFVEVNYG
+109 
-118 GEDATYTAEGT
+118 
-129 DLRGSFFGQSSFAEL
+129 
-144 AVVKETSVVNVT
+144 VVK
-156 NIIKTEEELKLFAP
+156 
-170 LGCGFQ
+170 
-176 TGAATVE
+176 
-183 NVARA
+183 
-188 NEKDRVAVLG
+188 DR
-198 LGGVGLVSIMTAKMQ
+198 
-213 ACRTIIGID
+213 RT
-222 RVPER
+222 
-227 LELAKAL
+227 K
-234 GATHVINTADEN
+234 
-246 IDIKDEIQR
+246 
-255 VTDGKGSSITID
+255 
-267 TTGNMGLIKAG
+267 
-278 LEFTANRGQLIF
+278 
-290 VGVPPLDAMMDL
+290 
-302 HLVTFMQTGKVIR
+302 
-315 GTIEGDAVPA
+315 
-325 EYLPRMVQWYREGKL
+325 Y
-340 PINKLISF
+340 
-348 YKPENFEIALKDMKI
+348 
-363 GKTVK
+363 
-368 PVIVCRKRSPVV
+368 RKRSPVV

-444 YPAERLIQDAAE
+444 YSAERLIQDAAE

-471 RKDSDFTIIS
+471 RKDSDFTNIS

-574 VRGRSNLSLFVF
+574 VRGRSNLSLFGF

-783 HDAQKGRESLQS
+783 HDAQQGRESLQS

-983 FNLTNDNEYANDW
+983 SNLTNDNEYADDW

>member
-1 MNTKF
+1 MEETMFHGINPRRKR
-6 IAAYEPQGTT
+6 ASKACVAC
-16 PDLRLVNGSVRAI
+16 RSRKVR
-29 HPSELLIRVVATG
+29 
-42 ICHTDLIFATWPAD
+42 CD
-56 QIPYP
+56 
-61 KVLGHE
+61 
-67 GAGVVV
+67 
-73 EAGPGVT
+73 VT
-80 KARPGD
+80 HRP
-86 FVLLSFH
+86 H
-93 NCKDC
+93 QCTNCALDNIQC
-98 HDCKEGHPSFC
+98 
-109 SKFVEVNYG
+109 
-118 GEDATYTAEGT
+118 
-129 DLRGSFFGQSSFAEL
+129 
-144 AVVKETSVVNVT
+144 VVK
-156 NIIKTEEELKLFAP
+156 
-170 LGCGFQ
+170 
-176 TGAATVE
+176 
-183 NVARA
+183 
-188 NEKDRVAVLG
+188 DR
-198 LGGVGLVSIMTAKMQ
+198 
-213 ACRTIIGID
+213 RT
-222 RVPER
+222 
-227 LELAKAL
+227 K
-234 GATHVINTADEN
+234 
-246 IDIKDEIQR
+246 
-255 VTDGKGSSITID
+255 
-267 TTGNMGLIKAG
+267 
-278 LEFTANRGQLIF
+278 
-290 VGVPPLDAMMDL
+290 
-302 HLVTFMQTGKVIR
+302 
-315 GTIEGDAVPA
+315 
-325 EYLPRMVQWYREGKL
+325 Y
-340 PINKLISF
+340 
-348 YKPENFEIALKDMKI
+348 
-363 GKTVK
+363 
-368 PVIVCRKRSPVV
+368 RKRSPVV

-444 YPAERLIQDAAE
+444 YPAERLIRGAAE
-456 NCTKEPGIF
+456 NCAKGPGIF

-487 QTEPKPASSSDAKL
+487 QAEPKPASSSDAKL

-746 TLVRLFITLCELT
+746 TLVQLFITLCELT

-783 HDAQKGRESLQS
+783 HDAQQGRDSLQS

-850 SQEQAKAT
+850 SQEQAKVT
-858 SELQRTKSKI
+858 SELQWTKSKI

-983 FNLTNDNEYANDW
+983 SNLTNDNEYANDW

-1081 LLSAPQMLEDIN
+1081 LLSTPQMLEDIN

>member
-1 MNTKF
+1 MEEAMSHGINPRRKR
-6 IAAYEPQGTT
+6 ASKACVAC
-16 PDLRLVNGSVRAI
+16 RSRKVR
-29 HPSELLIRVVATG
+29 
-42 ICHTDLIFATWPAD
+42 CD
-56 QIPYP
+56 
-61 KVLGHE
+61 
-67 GAGVVV
+67 
-73 EAGPGVT
+73 VT
-80 KARPGD
+80 HRP
-86 FVLLSFH
+86 H
-93 NCKDC
+93 QCTNCALDNIQC
-98 HDCKEGHPSFC
+98 
-109 SKFVEVNYG
+109 
-118 GEDATYTAEGT
+118 
-129 DLRGSFFGQSSFAEL
+129 
-144 AVVKETSVVNVT
+144 VVK
-156 NIIKTEEELKLFAP
+156 
-170 LGCGFQ
+170 
-176 TGAATVE
+176 
-183 NVARA
+183 
-188 NEKDRVAVLG
+188 DR
-198 LGGVGLVSIMTAKMQ
+198 
-213 ACRTIIGID
+213 RT
-222 RVPER
+222 
-227 LELAKAL
+227 K
-234 GATHVINTADEN
+234 
-246 IDIKDEIQR
+246 
-255 VTDGKGSSITID
+255 
-267 TTGNMGLIKAG
+267 
-278 LEFTANRGQLIF
+278 
-290 VGVPPLDAMMDL
+290 
-302 HLVTFMQTGKVIR
+302 
-315 GTIEGDAVPA
+315 
-325 EYLPRMVQWYREGKL
+325 Y
-340 PINKLISF
+340 
-348 YKPENFEIALKDMKI
+348 
-363 GKTVK
+363 
-368 PVIVCRKRSPVV
+368 RKRSPVV

-432 CFESLWDQPEID
+432 CFESLWDQPGID
-444 YPAERLIQDAAE
+444 YPAERLIRGAAE
-456 NCTKEPGIF
+456 NCAKEPGIF

-746 TLVRLFITLCELT
+746 TLVQLFITLCELT

-783 HDAQKGRESLQS
+783 HDAQQGRDSLQS

-850 SQEQAKAT
+850 SQEQAKVT
-858 SELQRTKSKI
+858 SELQWTKSKI

-983 FNLTNDNEYANDW
+983 SNLTNDNEYANDW

-1081 LLSAPQMLEDIN
+1081 LLSTPQMLEDIN

>member
-129 DLRGSFFGQSSFAEL
+129 DLRGNFFGQSSFAEL

-246 IDIKDEIQR
+246 IDIKDDIQR

-348 YKPENFEIALKDMKI
+348 YKPENFETALKDMKI
-363 GKTVK
+363 GKAVK

-456 NCTKEPGIF
+456 NCAKEPGIF

-759 VPLTDVIKIVYPTGR
+759 LPLTDVIKIVYPTGR

-783 HDAQKGRESLQS
+783 HDAQQGRESLQS

-983 FNLTNDNEYANDW
+983 SNLTNDNEYANDW

-1068 DNGDRESDAGQDQ
+1068 DNGDRESNAGQDQ

>member
-1 MNTKF
+1 PTMEEAMSHGINPRRKR
-6 IAAYEPQGTT
+6 ASKACVAC
-16 PDLRLVNGSVRAI
+16 RSRKVR
-29 HPSELLIRVVATG
+29 
-42 ICHTDLIFATWPAD
+42 CD
-56 QIPYP
+56 
-61 KVLGHE
+61 
-67 GAGVVV
+67 
-73 EAGPGVT
+73 VT
-80 KARPGD
+80 HRP
-86 FVLLSFH
+86 H
-93 NCKDC
+93 QCTNCALDNIQC
-98 HDCKEGHPSFC
+98 
-109 SKFVEVNYG
+109 
-118 GEDATYTAEGT
+118 
-129 DLRGSFFGQSSFAEL
+129 
-144 AVVKETSVVNVT
+144 VVK
-156 NIIKTEEELKLFAP
+156 
-170 LGCGFQ
+170 
-176 TGAATVE
+176 
-183 NVARA
+183 
-188 NEKDRVAVLG
+188 DR
-198 LGGVGLVSIMTAKMQ
+198 
-213 ACRTIIGID
+213 RT
-222 RVPER
+222 
-227 LELAKAL
+227 K
-234 GATHVINTADEN
+234 
-246 IDIKDEIQR
+246 
-255 VTDGKGSSITID
+255 
-267 TTGNMGLIKAG
+267 
-278 LEFTANRGQLIF
+278 
-290 VGVPPLDAMMDL
+290 
-302 HLVTFMQTGKVIR
+302 
-315 GTIEGDAVPA
+315 
-325 EYLPRMVQWYREGKL
+325 Y
-340 PINKLISF
+340 
-348 YKPENFEIALKDMKI
+348 
-363 GKTVK
+363 
-368 PVIVCRKRSPVV
+368 RKRSPVV

-444 YPAERLIQDAAE
+444 YPAERLIHDAAE
-456 NCTKEPGIF
+456 NCAKEPGIF

-783 HDAQKGRESLQS
+783 HDAQQGRESLQS

-983 FNLTNDNEYANDW
+983 SNLTNDNEYANDW

-1049 GSPEQN
+1049 GSPEKN

>member
-1 MNTKF
+1 MEEAMSHGINPRRKR
-6 IAAYEPQGTT
+6 ASKACVAC
-16 PDLRLVNGSVRAI
+16 RSRKVR
-29 HPSELLIRVVATG
+29 
-42 ICHTDLIFATWPAD
+42 CD
-56 QIPYP
+56 
-61 KVLGHE
+61 
-67 GAGVVV
+67 
-73 EAGPGVT
+73 VT
-80 KARPGD
+80 HRP
-86 FVLLSFH
+86 H
-93 NCKDC
+93 QCTNCALDNIQC
-98 HDCKEGHPSFC
+98 
-109 SKFVEVNYG
+109 
-118 GEDATYTAEGT
+118 
-129 DLRGSFFGQSSFAEL
+129 
-144 AVVKETSVVNVT
+144 VVK
-156 NIIKTEEELKLFAP
+156 
-170 LGCGFQ
+170 
-176 TGAATVE
+176 
-183 NVARA
+183 
-188 NEKDRVAVLG
+188 DR
-198 LGGVGLVSIMTAKMQ
+198 
-213 ACRTIIGID
+213 RT
-222 RVPER
+222 
-227 LELAKAL
+227 K
-234 GATHVINTADEN
+234 
-246 IDIKDEIQR
+246 
-255 VTDGKGSSITID
+255 
-267 TTGNMGLIKAG
+267 
-278 LEFTANRGQLIF
+278 
-290 VGVPPLDAMMDL
+290 
-302 HLVTFMQTGKVIR
+302 
-315 GTIEGDAVPA
+315 
-325 EYLPRMVQWYREGKL
+325 Y
-340 PINKLISF
+340 
-348 YKPENFEIALKDMKI
+348 
-363 GKTVK
+363 
-368 PVIVCRKRSPVV
+368 RKRSPVV

-415 CLEPDLSVECG
+415 CIEPDLSVECD

-456 NCTKEPGIF
+456 NCAKEPGIF
-465 EMVLNQ
+465 EVVLNQ

-481 ENSRVH
+481 ETSRVH

-516 LDISGLLPDDI
+516 LDISSLLPDDI

-783 HDAQKGRESLQS
+783 HDAQQGRESLQS

-983 FNLTNDNEYANDW
+983 SNLTNDNEYANDW

>member
-1 MNTKF
+1 MDTKF
-6 IAAYEPQGTT
+6 IASYAPKGTT
-16 PDLRLVNGSVRAI
+16 PDLRLVDGSVRAI
-29 HPSELLIRVVATG
+29 HDSELLIRVVASG

-73 EAGPGVT
+73 EAGSKVT

-98 HDCKEGHPSFC
+98 YDCREGHPSFC
-109 SKFVEVNYG
+109 SKFVEINYG
-118 GEDATYTAEGT
+118 GEDATYTANGT
-129 DLRGSFFGQSSFAEL
+129 DLRGNFFGQSSFAEL

-156 NIIKTEEELKLFAP
+156 NIIETEEELKLFAP

-188 NEKDRVAVLG
+188 NEKDRVAVIG

-213 ACRTIIGID
+213 ACETIIGID

-234 GATHVINTADEN
+234 GATHVINTSDEN
-246 IDIKDEIQR
+246 IDIKEEIQK
-255 VTDGKGSSITID
+255 VTDGRGSSITID

-278 LEFTANRGQLIF
+278 LEFTSNRGQLIF
-290 VGVPPLDAMMDL
+290 IGVPPLDAMMDL
-302 HLVTFMQTGKVIR
+302 HLVTFLQTGKVIR
-315 GTIEGDAVPA
+315 GTIEGDAIPG

-340 PINKLISF
+340 PINKLVSY
-348 YKPENFEIALKDMKI
+348 YKPEDFETALNDMKV

-380 VEKQQRTQFRNS
+380 VEKQQRMQFRNS

-407 DLDSPNDA
+407 DVDSPNDA
-415 CLEPDLSVECG
+415 CAEAGLSVECG

-432 CFESLWDQPEID
+432 CFEALWDQPELD
-444 YPAERLIQDAAE
+444 FPSERLVQGPTDNHE
-456 NCTKEPGIF
+456 KESGIF

-471 RKDSDFTIIS
+471 RKDSEFSIIS

-487 QTEPKPASSSDAKL
+487 QTESKPASSSDATM

-560 LLDEAWFWAIFTRP
+560 LLDEAWFWAIYTRS
-574 VRGRSNLSLFVF
+574 VRGRSNISLFVF
-586 QAMLFTACSFLP
+586 QAMLFTACS
-598 FSTLRSLGFASVHNA
+598 
-613 RDTYYRRSK
+613 

-674 FHTSLN
+674 FHTSSN
-680 PSLTTVNELKRLWWC
+680 PSLTSVNELKRLWWC

-719 HGSYLPTEKDF
+719 HTNYLPTEKDF
-730 SREIDG
+730 WREIDG
-736 SRVYAPQTKR
+736 SRVYTPQTKR

-774 LTDIHSPVV
+774 LTDINSPVV
-783 HDAQKGRESLQS
+783 HNTQEGRESLKS

-817 ITREESLVL
+817 LTREGSLVL

-858 SELQRTKSKI
+858 SELQQTKSKI

-920 QKQGKLNVYIETM
+920 QKQGKLNVYVETM
-933 KAMQKL
+933 KSMQKL

-958 VQDAE
+958 IQDAE
-963 NETSLQNGY
+963 NETSPQNGF
-972 SINAVGCLGSK
+972 SIDAVGCLGLKSQLITDK
-983 FNLTNDNEYANDW
+983 EYANDW

-1027 TLGLAAP
+1027 TLGLAVP
-1034 HSARLPSPRLFVIDI
+1034 RSARLPSPRLFTVEID
-1049 GSPEQN
+1049 SPEQT
-1055 VDATTCKHDKASV
+1055 VDDTACERHQASV
-1068 DNGDRESDAGQDQ
+1068 DNGDRVSEDVQEQFS
-1081 LLSAPQMLEDIN
+1081 LAPQMLEDID
-1093 EFITYDF
+1093 EFVTYDF
-1100 GMEDL
+1100 GIEDL

>member
-1 MNTKF
+1 MEEAMSHGINPRRKR
-6 IAAYEPQGTT
+6 ASKACVAC
-16 PDLRLVNGSVRAI
+16 RSRKVR
-29 HPSELLIRVVATG
+29 
-42 ICHTDLIFATWPAD
+42 CD
-56 QIPYP
+56 
-61 KVLGHE
+61 
-67 GAGVVV
+67 
-73 EAGPGVT
+73 VT
-80 KARPGD
+80 HRP
-86 FVLLSFH
+86 H
-93 NCKDC
+93 QCTNCALDNIQC
-98 HDCKEGHPSFC
+98 
-109 SKFVEVNYG
+109 
-118 GEDATYTAEGT
+118 
-129 DLRGSFFGQSSFAEL
+129 
-144 AVVKETSVVNVT
+144 VVKE
-156 NIIKTEEELKLFAP
+156 
-170 LGCGFQ
+170 
-176 TGAATVE
+176 
-183 NVARA
+183 R
-188 NEKDRVAVLG
+188 
-198 LGGVGLVSIMTAKMQ
+198 
-213 ACRTIIGID
+213 RT
-222 RVPER
+222 
-227 LELAKAL
+227 K
-234 GATHVINTADEN
+234 
-246 IDIKDEIQR
+246 
-255 VTDGKGSSITID
+255 
-267 TTGNMGLIKAG
+267 
-278 LEFTANRGQLIF
+278 
-290 VGVPPLDAMMDL
+290 
-302 HLVTFMQTGKVIR
+302 
-315 GTIEGDAVPA
+315 
-325 EYLPRMVQWYREGKL
+325 Y
-340 PINKLISF
+340 
-348 YKPENFEIALKDMKI
+348 
-363 GKTVK
+363 
-368 PVIVCRKRSPVV
+368 RKRSPVV

-444 YPAERLIQDAAE
+444 YPAERLIRGAAE
-456 NCTKEPGIF
+456 NCAKGPGIF

-487 QTEPKPASSSDAKL
+487 QAEPKPASSSDAKL

-746 TLVRLFITLCELT
+746 TLVQLFITLCELT

-783 HDAQKGRESLQS
+783 HDAQQGRDSLQS

-858 SELQRTKSKI
+858 SELQWTKSKI

-983 FNLTNDNEYANDW
+983 SNLTNDNEYANDW

-1068 DNGDRESDAGQDQ
+1068 DNGDKESDVGQDQ

>member
-1 MNTKF
+1 MEETMSHGINPRRKR
-6 IAAYEPQGTT
+6 ASKACVAC
-16 PDLRLVNGSVRAI
+16 RSRKVR
-29 HPSELLIRVVATG
+29 
-42 ICHTDLIFATWPAD
+42 CD
-56 QIPYP
+56 
-61 KVLGHE
+61 
-67 GAGVVV
+67 
-73 EAGPGVT
+73 VT
-80 KARPGD
+80 HRP
-86 FVLLSFH
+86 H
-93 NCKDC
+93 QCTNCALDNIQC
-98 HDCKEGHPSFC
+98 
-109 SKFVEVNYG
+109 
-118 GEDATYTAEGT
+118 
-129 DLRGSFFGQSSFAEL
+129 
-144 AVVKETSVVNVT
+144 VVK
-156 NIIKTEEELKLFAP
+156 
-170 LGCGFQ
+170 
-176 TGAATVE
+176 
-183 NVARA
+183 
-188 NEKDRVAVLG
+188 DR
-198 LGGVGLVSIMTAKMQ
+198 
-213 ACRTIIGID
+213 RT
-222 RVPER
+222 
-227 LELAKAL
+227 K
-234 GATHVINTADEN
+234 
-246 IDIKDEIQR
+246 
-255 VTDGKGSSITID
+255 
-267 TTGNMGLIKAG
+267 
-278 LEFTANRGQLIF
+278 
-290 VGVPPLDAMMDL
+290 
-302 HLVTFMQTGKVIR
+302 
-315 GTIEGDAVPA
+315 
-325 EYLPRMVQWYREGKL
+325 Y
-340 PINKLISF
+340 
-348 YKPENFEIALKDMKI
+348 
-363 GKTVK
+363 
-368 PVIVCRKRSPVV
+368 RKRSPVV

-444 YPAERLIQDAAE
+444 YPAERLIRGAAE
-456 NCTKEPGIF
+456 NCAKGPGIF

-481 ENSRVH
+481 ENCRVH
-487 QTEPKPASSSDAKL
+487 EAEPKPASSSDAKL

-746 TLVRLFITLCELT
+746 TLVQLFITLCELT

-783 HDAQKGRESLQS
+783 HDAQQGRDSLQS

-858 SELQRTKSKI
+858 SELQWTKSKI

-983 FNLTNDNEYANDW
+983 SNLTNDNEYANDW

-1081 LLSAPQMLEDIN
+1081 LLSTPQMLEDIN

>member
-1 MNTKF
+1 MDK
-6 IAAYEPQGTT
+6 QHQ
-16 PDLRLVNGSVRAI
+16 LKL
-29 HPSELLIRVVATG
+29 
-42 ICHTDLIFATWPAD
+42 TWP
-56 QIPYP
+56 
-61 KVLGHE
+61 
-67 GAGVVV
+67 
-73 EAGPGVT
+73 
-80 KARPGD
+80 
-86 FVLLSFH
+86 S
-93 NCKDC
+93 
-98 HDCKEGHPSFC
+98 
-109 SKFVEVNYG
+109 
-118 GEDATYTAEGT
+118 
-129 DLRGSFFGQSSFAEL
+129 
-144 AVVKETSVVNVT
+144 
-156 NIIKTEEELKLFAP
+156 
-170 LGCGFQ
+170 
-176 TGAATVE
+176 
-183 NVARA
+183 
-188 NEKDRVAVLG
+188 
-198 LGGVGLVSIMTAKMQ
+198 
-213 ACRTIIGID
+213 
-222 RVPER
+222 
-227 LELAKAL
+227 
-234 GATHVINTADEN
+234 
-246 IDIKDEIQR
+246 
-255 VTDGKGSSITID
+255 
-267 TTGNMGLIKAG
+267 
-278 LEFTANRGQLIF
+278 
-290 VGVPPLDAMMDL
+290 
-302 HLVTFMQTGKVIR
+302 
-315 GTIEGDAVPA
+315 
-325 EYLPRMVQWYREGKL
+325 
-340 PINKLISF
+340 
-348 YKPENFEIALKDMKI
+348 
-363 GKTVK
+363 
-368 PVIVCRKRSPVV
+368 RKRSPVV

-444 YPAERLIQDAAE
+444 YPAERLIRGAAE
-456 NCTKEPGIF
+456 NYAKEPGIF

-746 TLVRLFITLCELT
+746 TLVQLFITLCELT

-783 HDAQKGRESLQS
+783 HDAQQGRDSLQS

-850 SQEQAKAT
+850 SQEQAKVT
-858 SELQRTKSKI
+858 SELQWTKSKI

-983 FNLTNDNEYANDW
+983 SNLTNDNEYANDW

-1068 DNGDRESDAGQDQ
+1068 DNGDKESDVGQDQ